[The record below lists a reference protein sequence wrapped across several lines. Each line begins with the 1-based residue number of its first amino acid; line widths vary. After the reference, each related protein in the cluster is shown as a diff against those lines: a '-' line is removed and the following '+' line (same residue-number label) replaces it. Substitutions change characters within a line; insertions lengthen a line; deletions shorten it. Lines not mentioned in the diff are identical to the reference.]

1 MSMYKTQLLVEAF
14 KSAKGNYLSKEEIAS
29 LMGISEISVAPYV
42 CDLKQ
47 RNRCEFEQR
56 RTGRIVHGWVLTN
69 PTKALSLRLTQT
81 AKGSKTATPVA
92 KKTASKP
99 AKFAKVAKTAT
110 VVKRTPKANA
120 FDIPTL
126 DRDLDISEVTDR
138 ELDDLKAQLGL

>member
-14 KSAKGNYLSKEEIAS
+14 KSAKDNYLSKEEIAS

-56 RTGRIVHGWVLTN
+56 RTGRVVHGWVLKN
-69 PTKALSLRLTQT
+69 PAKAISLRPNQT
-81 AKGSKTATPVA
+81 AKGSKTVVVGVKTVKPVKAAKVVA
-92 KKTASKP
+92 KKS
-99 AKFAKVAKTAT
+99 
-110 VVKRTPKANA
+110 VVKSTPKADA

>member
-14 KSAKGNYLSKEEIAS
+14 KSAKDNYLSKEEIAS

-42 CDLKQ
+42 CDIKQ

-56 RTGRIVHGWVLTN
+56 RTGRVVHGWVLTN
-69 PTKALSLRLTQT
+69 PTKAISLRPNQSS
-81 AKGSKTATPVA
+81 KGSKTAVVA
-92 KKTASKP
+92 KKTVVKP
-99 AKFAKVAKTAT
+99 TKATKVVAKKS
-110 VVKRTPKANA
+110 VVKSTPKADA
-120 FDIPTL
+120 FDFPTL